1 MYIYWYDYFRADT
14 DYKTSRRL
22 KTNIC
27 DWYSFAKIK
36 LYFIAS
42 VTQKSQISITVKTL
56 NIRPI
61 ISQCLHHEV
70 LPTYLRNLVIEGN
83 IGIIS

>member
-1 MYIYWYDYFRADT
+1 MFIYWYGFFRADT

-42 VTQKSQISITVKTL
+42 VTQKSQT
-56 NIRPI
+56 
-61 ISQCLHHEV
+61 
-70 LPTYLRNLVIEGN
+70 
-83 IGIIS
+83 

>member
-36 LYFIAS
+36 LCFIGS
-42 VTQKSQISITVKTL
+42 VTQKSQISITRKNAEYPPDNQPVFTSWSSAHL
-56 NIRPI
+56 
-61 ISQCLHHEV
+61 S
-70 LPTYLRNLVIEGN
+70 
-83 IGIIS
+83 